1 MADKKTSGLKSG
13 WELAMARLDKKEGP
27 PAALSD
33 GQKKAL
39 AEIDSQAKA
48 KLAEID
54 ILMTRKL
61 AEARAKGDAEALKNL
76 EEQKMTDI
84 QRIRRHAEDD
94 KERIRKGQ

>member
-1 MADKKTSGLKSG
+1 
-13 WELAMARLDKKEGP
+13 
-27 PAALSD
+27 
-33 GQKKAL
+33 
-39 AEIDSQAKA
+39 
-48 KLAEID
+48 
-54 ILMTRKL
+54 MTRKL